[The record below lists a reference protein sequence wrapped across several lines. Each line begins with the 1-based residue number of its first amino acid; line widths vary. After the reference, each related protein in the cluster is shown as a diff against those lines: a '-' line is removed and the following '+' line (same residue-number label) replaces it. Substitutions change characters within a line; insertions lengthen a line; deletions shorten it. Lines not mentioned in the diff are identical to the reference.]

1 MCLRVAG
8 LNPSLPEAQAFY
20 HIGFLIYPPDLKYF
34 KFKMHSNKCSTKKIP
49 AGFFKF
55 GAF

>member
-34 KFKMHSNKCSTKKIP
+34 KFKMHSNKRSTKKIP